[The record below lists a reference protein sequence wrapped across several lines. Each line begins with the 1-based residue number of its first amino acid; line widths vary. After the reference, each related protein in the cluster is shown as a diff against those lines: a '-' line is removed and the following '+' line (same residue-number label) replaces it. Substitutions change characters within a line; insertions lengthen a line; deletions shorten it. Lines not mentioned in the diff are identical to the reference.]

1 MDRVAACRRDDGCR
15 ATYERRADPE
25 RERGARARGGCRPPL
40 RRHQNLL
47 CYGLYRHVRS
57 RVNKHSSGRAGERGR
72 HVPADLRLLVE
83 GREAKSSRVETRA
96 GGPGPV
102 EEDAPPEPET
112 VDTGSGDDFDDGD
125 ATAEPCAD
133 ACAPEL
139 RALFDSNLLSDRR
152 VHAGRISAL
161 AASLEAHPA
170 VRTPRNPSP
179 S

>member
-1 MDRVAACRRDDGCR
+1 MFRRIFGSSSK
-15 ATYERRADPE
+15 AEKPIRR
-25 RERGARARGGCRPPL
+25 G
-40 RRHQNLL
+40 
-47 CYGLYRHVRS
+47 S
-57 RVNKHSSGRAGERGR
+57 
-72 HVPADLRLLVE
+72 
-83 GREAKSSRVETRA
+83 ETRA
-96 GGPGPV
+96 GGPGLV
-102 EEDAPPEPET
+102 EEYAPPEPET
-112 VDTGSGDDFDDGD
+112 VDTGSEDDFDDGD
-125 ATAEPCAD
+125 ATGELCAD